1 MAEEGDPG
9 WISDGV
15 MSKLK
20 TEHARLTALTLQDL
34 PLHVGTARKWLV
46 EVRARTPP
54 SGRGGGG
61 RERRGSLGPF
71 LGLVPEAGGVPCEAR
86 SSCSNTVA

>member
-20 TEHARLTALTLQDL
+20 TEHARLTALTLQDV
-34 PLHVGTARKWLV
+34 PLHVGTARK
-46 EVRARTPP
+46 
-54 SGRGGGG
+54 
-61 RERRGSLGPF
+61 
-71 LGLVPEAGGVPCEAR
+71 
-86 SSCSNTVA
+86 